1 MNKYF
6 THSSRRIILFNTFT
20 MLIFYMVFNVF
31 FLFLLNRHL
40 EKEIDNGLIHEVD
53 HFHIAL
59 GVENDSIYFK
69 NKEELQERGL
79 REITEKPYFLQIL
92 NKSGQVLFQSPNLR
106 YLSGIPVHFPLYFDT
121 LTFVNYYVDH
131 YTLRTCYAPIEKDN
145 KIYGYI
151 QLSTLKSAGKKVITD
166 ILFFDLLTFPLVL
179 LVILGIAYMNAH
191 QYLAPIRNIIQI
203 TKHISATDLSKRL
216 DYEAD
221 PSDEMGQLRDTLNH
235 LFDRLENQI
244 KQIAQFT
251 DNAAHQLLSPLTVMK
266 TELELLTR
274 REHSNP
280 ECVNSFNVLIEQT
293 DRMIQIIN
301 TLLIISRSDS
311 SKPVPVSIVS
321 LKKVVRF
328 LKNYYPQR
336 VTFKIQ
342 RGNFFLKGNPEY
354 FLMALQNLI
363 DNALKYSDENSEVI
377 VKIFK
382 ANSALKIQVIDE
394 GIGIPDDEKE
404 RIFERFY
411 RSDKANHQKGFGLG
425 LSLVQSVIK
434 KMDGTIQVRDNQPRG
449 TIFELS
455 FPLLK
460 LE

>member
-131 YTLRTCYAPIEKDN
+131 YTLRTCYAPIEKNN

-191 QYLAPIRNIIQI
+191 QYLTPIRKIIQI

-321 LKKVVRF
+321 LKKVVGF

-342 RGNFFLKGNPEY
+342 RGNFFLKGNPDY

-382 ANSALKIQVIDE
+382 ANSALKIQVIDQ
-394 GIGIPDDEKE
+394 GIGIPDEEKE

-425 LSLVQSVIK
+425 LSLVQSVVK
-434 KMDGTIQVRDNQPRG
+434 QMDGSIQVRDNQPRG
-449 TIFELS
+449 TIFKLS

>member
-1 MNKYF
+1 MIKYF
-6 THSSRRIILFNTFT
+6 SHSSRRIILFNTFT
-20 MLIFYMVFNVF
+20 MLIFYVVFNVF

-40 EKEIDNGLIHEVD
+40 EKEIDNGLIHEID

-79 REITEKPYFLQIL
+79 REITEKPYFLRIL
-92 NKSGQVLFQSPNLR
+92 NKSGHVLFQSPNLK
-106 YLSGIPVHFPLYFDT
+106 YLSDIPIHLPINIDT
-121 LTFVNYYVDH
+121 LTFVNHSVEH
-131 YTLRTCYAPIEKDN
+131 YSLRTCYAPIKKDN
-145 KIYGYI
+145 KVYGYI
-151 QLSTLKSAGKKVITD
+151 QLSTLKSAGKKVFTD
-166 ILFFDLLTFPLVL
+166 ILFFDILTFPLVL
-179 LVILGIAYMNAH
+179 LVILGISFMNAH
-191 QYLAPIRNIIQI
+191 QYLAPIRKIIQI
-203 TKHISATDLSKRL
+203 TKHISATDLSKRI

-221 PSDEMGQLRDTLNH
+221 PSDEIGQLRDTLNH

-274 REHSNP
+274 REHTNP
-280 ECVNSFNVLIEQT
+280 DCVNSFNVLIQQT
-293 DRMIQIIN
+293 DRMIRIIN
-301 TLLIISRSDS
+301 TLLIISRNDNIQS
-311 SKPVPVSIVS
+311 VPLSIIS
-321 LKKVVRF
+321 LKKVIQF
-328 LKNYYPQR
+328 IKNHYTQR

-382 ANSALKIQVIDE
+382 VGSILKIQVIDQ
-394 GIGIPDDEKE
+394 GIGIPDEEKE

-425 LSLVQSVIK
+425 LSLVQSVVKQI
-434 KMDGTIQVRDNQPRG
+434 DGSIQVRDNQPRG